1 MSVASRAVLL
11 CVVVLLCGSAT
22 AAEPVVISVGA
33 AQSGIRVSPNL
44 YGIFL
49 EEIGHGVDGGLYAE
63 LIRNR
68 AFEDGRAPE
77 GHVLQDGVW
86 TDGTGRR
93 GFPSGYQHPQARFD
107 HADFGYIYEGLP
119 FWSLVEEGGATGSMH
134 LEKTGGV
141 TEQSAYCLRFNSGS
155 VGNGRAGVANTGF
168 FGIGIKQGQKYNLS
182 LYVRGADGFQGPLK
196 VRLEDNAGAAIS
208 DEVTVDGIGNEW
220 KQFKG
225 TLTATI
231 TEGKSRLAITTAAAG
246 EFRLDFVSL
255 FPAETWKGRPN
266 GLRPDIA
273 QMIADLKPKFVRFP
287 GGCNVDSCTIESAY
301 NWKLTVGPVEERS
314 ERWGAWDYRRTYGMG
329 LFEMLQFCED
339 AGAEPLWVGFAGQ
352 TCIHRNRE
360 HVPMEDMG
368 WVRDGFLDIVEY
380 ANGPADSKWGAMRS
394 AAGHPQPFNLKYIE
408 IGNENSG
415 PEYLERYNFIHSALK
430 AKYPN
435 LTYLGDLSFTSDA
448 SMRGAEIDII
458 DRHYYQAPGVFI
470 SRHNE
475 YDRRDRNLPPLYLGE
490 VAVTTT
496 NPNDDPQRLRG
507 NLQAALA
514 EGAFLL
520 GCERNS
526 DTVKMVSYAPLIGHV
541 EGRTALTGAPPAWH
555 AMIYFDGNRVFG
567 TVSYYLWKLFGHNR
581 PDQIVPTKIE
591 YADASPAKIAGQIG
605 LGTWASSAEF
615 KDIRVEKGG
624 AVLYASDFSG
634 GTAEG
639 WQSDRRG
646 GGGRRGNR
654 GRGSR
659 GGERGQAAGERGE
672 RGGAAANEAAQG
684 AAEGGQRRGRGQGG
698 ASSWSIVDGA
708 YRQGNEGQ
716 SYTYFG
722 QPDWSDY
729 TLSLKAR
736 KLSGNEGFLIV
747 FGRQGG
753 DRYWWNLG
761 GWGNRQHG
769 IEQNQ
774 IVVGRQANGTIEN
787 DRWYDIKI
795 ELAGTRIRAYLDGE
809 LVHDVTAVPQGKFF
823 VVSGKED
830 ASGDVIIKA
839 INTTAE
845 PQPATVKLSGLPR
858 VLPDATLTVL
868 TSGSPGDNNSLE
880 NPKRVTP
887 VESGISIA
895 GAEFAHEFPAN
906 SFSILRIKTRS
917 Q

>member
-1 MSVASRAVLL
+1 MKSAAIGAVSLAVALL
-11 CVVVLLCGSAT
+11 FATIASA
-22 AAEPVVISVGA
+22 ERVIINVDA
-33 AQSGIRVSPNL
+33 AQAGPRISPTL

-49 EEIGHGVDGGLYAE
+49 EEISHGVDGGLYAE
-63 LIRNR
+63 KIRNR

-77 GHVLQDGVW
+77 GHVLQNGVW

-93 GFPSGYQHPQARFD
+93 GFPSGYQHPEARFD

-119 FWSLVEEGGATGSMH
+119 FWSLIKEGGANGSMN
-134 LEKTGGV
+134 LEKTGGI
-141 TEQSAYCLRFNSGS
+141 TEQSSYCMRLEAES
-155 VGNGRAGVANTGF
+155 VGDGRVGVANTGF
-168 FGIGIKQGQKYNLS
+168 FGIGVKEGEKYNLS
-182 LYVRGADGFQGPLK
+182 LYVRGGDGFRGPLK

-208 DEVTVDGIGNEW
+208 DEVTVDGIGGEW

-225 TLTATI
+225 ALTVSTTNAQ
-231 TEGKSRLAITTAAAG
+231 SRLAITTGSAG
-246 EFRLDFVSL
+246 RFWLDFVSL
-255 FPAETWKGRPN
+255 FPADTWKGRAN

-301 NWKLTVGPVEERS
+301 NWKLSVGPVEQRS
-314 ERWGAWDYRRTYGMG
+314 ERWGAWDFRRTYGMG
-329 LFEMLQFCED
+329 LFESLQFCED
-339 AGAEPLWVGFAGQ
+339 MGAEPLWVGFAGQ

-360 HVPMEDMG
+360 HVPMEEMG

-380 ANGPADSKWGAMRS
+380 ANGPADSKWGAMRA
-394 AAGHPQPFNLKYIE
+394 AAGHPQPFDLKYIE

-415 PEYLERYNFIHSALK
+415 AEYLERYNFIHSALK

-458 DRHYYQAPGVFI
+458 DRHYYQAPRIFI

-496 NPNDDPQRLRG
+496 DDDPQRLRG

-514 EGAFLL
+514 EGVFLL

-541 EGRTALTGAPPAWH
+541 AGRTALTGAPPAWH

-581 PDQIVPTKIE
+581 PDQIVPTKLE
-591 YADASPAKIAGQIG
+591 FDSAQPPKIVGQIG
-605 LGTWASSAEF
+605 LGTWASTAEY
-615 KDIRVEKGG
+615 KDIRVERNGE
-624 AVLYASDFSG
+624 VLYASDFSG

-639 WQSDRRG
+639 WQPARG
-646 GGGRRGNR
+646 GR
-654 GRGSR
+654 GRGRGRGTR
-659 GGERGQAAGERGE
+659 GGERGQGAPRGE
-672 RGGAAANEAAQG
+672 GP
-684 AAEGGQRRGRGQGG
+684 
-698 ASSWSIVDGA
+698 WSVVDGA
-708 YRQGNEGQ
+708 YRQGTSGQ
-716 SYTYFG
+716 SFSYFG
-722 QPDWSDY
+722 DENWSDY

-747 FGRQGG
+747 FGRKGD

-774 IVVGRQANGTIEN
+774 IVVGRQADGTIEN

-795 ELAGTRIRAYLDGE
+795 ELAGNRIRAYLDGQ
-809 LVHDVTAVPQGKFF
+809 LLHDVTAVPQGKFF
-823 VVSGKED
+823 VVSGRED
-830 ASGDVIIKA
+830 TSGDIVVKA
-839 INTTAE
+839 INITAE
-845 PQPATVKLSGLPR
+845 AQPATIKLSGVPR

-868 TSGSPGDNNSLE
+868 TAASPAANNNLDN
-880 NPKRVTP
+880 PTRVAP
-887 VESGISIA
+887 VESRITIA
-895 GAEFAHEFPAN
+895 GPEFAHEFPPN
-906 SFSILRIKTRS
+906 SFSVLRLKTK
-917 Q
+917 